1 MTQTRITRTA
11 IHLTG
16 ALMAAV
22 LAFGAMTSTTA
33 HAATAGST
41 SQATGSKI
49 TAPGQPKFGDQ
60 GPTVVAL
67 QSAILA
73 NGFSLKGGAT
83 GTFNTVTRRALRTF
97 QKVVGLRVTGV
108 VDEATVAVLKLAI
121 APTTTTTVAPATTT
135 TVVPATTTAATPT
148 TVFLKVIP
156 KRGGKG
162 KSVLTVQT
170 ALVAAG
176 VTVRGGTDGVFGS
189 STAEAI
195 SFFQKSKGLAVTST
209 LTPDT
214 VSALGLSVTT
224 TTTVAPATTTT
235 VAPATTTTVAPAT
248 TTTVAPATATTVAPV
263 LLSIESLPKRGDTND
278 ATRVIQ
284 TVLVAAGIEIKGG
297 IDGVFGIAT
306 TIAVQKFQAAQ
317 NLSVTGRVDYATA
330 LKLNIVAPPVV
341 LLDVFPVQGLCAF
354 VDTWHAPRGSNRQHL
369 GVDII
374 AAQGQ
379 LLYAVSDGV
388 IGKVTQDGPGKI
400 SGNALRLV
408 KADGTYFFYAH
419 MKSFAAGIV
428 EGSVV
433 KAGQVIGSLGM
444 TGTGT
449 PHLHFEVHPGGGEA
463 VNPYPVVKAVDACS
477 VTAPRVAP
485 TV

>member
-16 ALMAAV
+16 ALMIAV

-33 HAATAGST
+33 HAATAANAST
-41 SQATGSKI
+41 STVAKV

-73 NGFSLKGGAT
+73 NGFSLKGGAN
-83 GTFNTVTRRALRTF
+83 GKFNTVTRRALRTF

-170 ALVAAG
+170 ALIAAG

-235 VAPATTTTVAPAT
+235 VAPVM
-248 TTTVAPATATTVAPV
+248 
-263 LLSIESLPKRGDTND
+263 LSIESLPKRGDKND

-284 TVLVAAGIEIKGG
+284 TVLAAAGIEIKGG

-306 TIAVQKFQAAQ
+306 TIAVQKFQTAQ

-433 KAGQVIGSLGM
+433 KAGQVIGLLGM

-463 VNPYPVVKAVDACS
+463 VNPYPVVKAVDACN

>member
-11 IHLTG
+11 IHLIG
-16 ALMAAV
+16 ALLTGV
-22 LAFGAMTSTTA
+22 LAVGAMTSTPA

-41 SQATGSKI
+41 SQATVSKI

-60 GPTVVAL
+60 GATVVAL

-83 GTFNTVTRRALRTF
+83 GIFNTITRRALRNF

-108 VDEATVAVLKLAI
+108 VDEATVVVLKLAI
-121 APTTTTTVAPATTT
+121 APATTTTVAPATTT
-135 TVVPATTTAATPT
+135 TVAPATTTTVAPATTTTVAPA

-170 ALVAAG
+170 ALITAG

-195 SFFQKSKGLAVTST
+195 SFFQKSKGLTVTST

-235 VAPATTTTVAPAT
+235 VAPATTTP
-248 TTTVAPATATTVAPV
+248 VAPV
-263 LLSIESLPKRGDTND
+263 LLSIESLPKRGDKND

-306 TIAVQKFQAAQ
+306 TIAVQKFQTAQ
-317 NLSVTGRVDYATA
+317 NLAITGRVDYATA
-330 LKLNIVAPPVV
+330 LKLNIVSPPVV
-341 LLDVFPVQGLCAF
+341 LLDVFPVQGLCSF
-354 VDTWHAPRGSNRQHL
+354 IDTWHAPRGSARQHL

-379 LLYAVSDGV
+379 LLYAASDGV

-400 SGNALRLV
+400 SGNALRLI

-433 KAGQVIGSLGM
+433 NAGQVIGLVGM
-444 TGTGT
+444 TGTGS

-477 VTAPRVAP
+477 VTAPRVVP

>member
-1 MTQTRITRTA
+1 
-11 IHLTG
+11 
-16 ALMAAV
+16 
-22 LAFGAMTSTTA
+22 
-33 HAATAGST
+33 
-41 SQATGSKI
+41 
-49 TAPGQPKFGDQ
+49 
-60 GPTVVAL
+60 VAL

-83 GTFNTVTRRALRTF
+83 GKFNTVTRRALRTF

-121 APTTTTTVAPATTT
+121 APAAATTVAPATTTTVAPVTTTTVAPATTT
-135 TVVPATTTAATPT
+135 TVTPT

-170 ALVAAG
+170 ALITAG

-195 SFFQKSKGLAVTST
+195 SFFQKSKGLTVTST

-224 TTTVAPATTTT
+224 TSTVAPAATTT
-235 VAPATTTTVAPAT
+235 VAPAAT
-248 TTTVAPATATTVAPV
+248 TTVAPV
-263 LLSIESLPKRGDTND
+263 LLSIESLPKRGDKND

-306 TIAVQKFQAAQ
+306 TIAVQKFQTAQ

-330 LKLNIVAPPVV
+330 LKLNIVSPPVV
-341 LLDVFPVQGLCAF
+341 LLDVFPVQGLCSF
-354 VDTWHAPRGSNRQHL
+354 VDTWQAPRGSNRQHL

-374 AAQGQ
+374 APQGQ
-379 LLYAVSDGV
+379 LLYAASDGV

-419 MKSFAAGIV
+419 MKSFAQGIV

-433 KAGQVIGSLGM
+433 KAGQVIGLVGM
-444 TGTGT
+444 TGTGS

-477 VTAPRVAP
+477 VTTPRVVP
-485 TV
+485 TI

>member
-41 SQATGSKI
+41 SQAAASKI

-67 QSAILA
+67 QSAIIA

-83 GTFNTVTRRALRTF
+83 GKFNTVTRRALRTF

-121 APTTTTTVAPATTT
+121 APATTTTVAPATTT
-135 TVVPATTTAATPT
+135 TVTPT

-170 ALVAAG
+170 ALVTAG

-214 VSALGLSVTT
+214 ISALGLSVTT

-235 VAPATTTTVAPAT
+235 VAPATT
-248 TTTVAPATATTVAPV
+248 TTVAPV

-306 TIAVQKFQAAQ
+306 TIAVQKFQTAQ

>member
-1 MTQTRITRTA
+1 MT
-11 IHLTG
+11 G
-16 ALMAAV
+16 V
-22 LAFGAMTSTTA
+22 LAVGAMTSTSA
-33 HAATAGST
+33 HAATTGST
-41 SQATGSKI
+41 SQATVSKI

-60 GPTVVAL
+60 GATVVAL

-83 GTFNTVTRRALRTF
+83 GIFNTITRRALRNF

-108 VDEATVAVLKLAI
+108 VDEATVVVLKLAI
-121 APTTTTTVAPATTT
+121 APATTTTVAPATTT
-135 TVVPATTTAATPT
+135 TVAPATTTTVAPA

-170 ALVAAG
+170 ALITAG

-195 SFFQKSKGLAVTST
+195 SFFQKSKGLTVTST

-235 VAPATTTTVAPAT
+235 VAPATTTP
-248 TTTVAPATATTVAPV
+248 VAPV
-263 LLSIESLPKRGDTND
+263 LLSIESLPKRGDKND

-306 TIAVQKFQAAQ
+306 TIAVQKFQTAQ
-317 NLSVTGRVDYATA
+317 NLAITGRVDYATA
-330 LKLNIVAPPVV
+330 LKLNIVSPPVV
-341 LLDVFPVQGLCAF
+341 LLDVFPVQGLCSF
-354 VDTWHAPRGSNRQHL
+354 IDTWHAPRGSARQHL

-379 LLYAVSDGV
+379 LLYAASDGV

-400 SGNALRLV
+400 SGNALRLI

-433 KAGQVIGSLGM
+433 NAGQVIGLVGM
-444 TGTGT
+444 TGTGS

-477 VTAPRVAP
+477 VTAPRVVP

>member
-67 QSAILA
+67 QSAIIA

-83 GTFNTVTRRALRTF
+83 GKFNTVTRRALRTF

-121 APTTTTTVAPATTT
+121 APATTTTVAPATTT
-135 TVVPATTTAATPT
+135 TVTPATTTTVTPT

-224 TTTVAPATTTT
+224 TTTVAPAITTT
-235 VAPATTTTVAPAT
+235 VAPATTTTVAP
-248 TTTVAPATATTVAPV
+248 PV
-263 LLSIESLPKRGDTND
+263 LLSIEALPKRGDKND

>member
-41 SQATGSKI
+41 SQAAASKI

-67 QSAILA
+67 QSAIIA

-83 GTFNTVTRRALRTF
+83 GKFNTVTRRALRTF

-121 APTTTTTVAPATTT
+121 APATTTTVAPATTT
-135 TVVPATTTAATPT
+135 TVTPATTTTVTPT

-170 ALVAAG
+170 ALVTAG

-214 VSALGLSVTT
+214 ISALGLSVTT

-235 VAPATTTTVAPAT
+235 VAPATT
-248 TTTVAPATATTVAPV
+248 TTVAPV

-306 TIAVQKFQAAQ
+306 TIAVQKFQTAQ

-330 LKLNIVAPPVV
+330 LKLNIVSPPVV

>member
-41 SQATGSKI
+41 SQAAASKI

-67 QSAILA
+67 QSAIIA

-83 GTFNTVTRRALRTF
+83 GKFNTVTRRALRTF

-108 VDEATVAVLKLAI
+108 VDEATVAVLNLAI

-248 TTTVAPATATTVAPV
+248 TTTVAPV
-263 LLSIESLPKRGDTND
+263 LLSIEALPKRGDTND

-306 TIAVQKFQAAQ
+306 TIAVQKFQTAQ

>member
-67 QSAILA
+67 QSAIIA

-83 GTFNTVTRRALRTF
+83 GKFNTVTRRALRTF

-121 APTTTTTVAPATTT
+121 APATTTTVAPATST
-135 TVVPATTTAATPT
+135 TVTPATTTTVTPT

-170 ALVAAG
+170 ALVTAG

-195 SFFQKSKGLAVTST
+195 SFFQKSKGLTVTST

-214 VSALGLSVTT
+214 VSALGLSPTTT

-248 TTTVAPATATTVAPV
+248 TTTVAPV
-263 LLSIESLPKRGDTND
+263 LLSIEALPKRGDKND

>member
-1 MTQTRITRTA
+1 MTQNRITRTA

-16 ALMAAV
+16 ALMATV

-33 HAATAGST
+33 HAATAANAST
-41 SQATGSKI
+41 STVAKL

-67 QSAILA
+67 QNAIMA

-83 GTFNTVTRRALRTF
+83 GKFNTVTRRALRTF

-121 APTTTTTVAPATTT
+121 APVTTTTVAPATTT
-135 TVVPATTTAATPT
+135 TAAPAAVLLA
-148 TVFLKVIP
+148 VIP
-156 KRGGKG
+156 KRGGRG
-162 KSVLTVQT
+162 KSVLTVQS

-195 SFFQKSKGLAVTST
+195 SFFQKSKGLTVTST

-235 VAPATTTTVAPAT
+235 VAPATTTTVAPA
-248 TTTVAPATATTVAPV
+248 
-263 LLSIESLPKRGDTND
+263 LLSIESLPKRGDKND

-306 TIAVQKFQAAQ
+306 TIAVQKYQTAQ

-330 LKLNIVAPPVV
+330 LKLNVVSPPVV
-341 LLDVFPVQGLCAF
+341 LLDVFPVQGLCSF

-379 LLYAVSDGV
+379 LLYAATDGV
-388 IGKVTQDGPGKI
+388 IGKITQDGPGKI

-419 MKSFAAGIV
+419 MKSFTEGIV

-433 KAGQVIGSLGM
+433 KAGQVIGLLGM
-444 TGTGT
+444 TGTGS

-463 VNPYPVVKAVDACS
+463 VNPYPVVKAVDACN

>member
-41 SQATGSKI
+41 SQAAASKI

-67 QSAILA
+67 QSAIIA

-83 GTFNTVTRRALRTF
+83 GKFNTVTRRALRTF

-121 APTTTTTVAPATTT
+121 APATTTTVAPATTT
-135 TVVPATTTAATPT
+135 TVTPT

-170 ALVAAG
+170 ALVTAG

-195 SFFQKSKGLAVTST
+195 SHFQKSKGLAVTST

-214 VSALGLSVTT
+214 ISALGLSVTT

-235 VAPATTTTVAPAT
+235 VAPATTTTVAP
-248 TTTVAPATATTVAPV
+248 VM
-263 LLSIESLPKRGDTND
+263 LSIESLPKRGDKND

-419 MKSFAAGIV
+419 MKSFATGIV

>member
-41 SQATGSKI
+41 SQAAASKI

-67 QSAILA
+67 QSAIIA

-83 GTFNTVTRRALRTF
+83 GKFNTVTRRALRTF

-121 APTTTTTVAPATTT
+121 APATTTTVAPATTT
-135 TVVPATTTAATPT
+135 TVTPT

-170 ALVAAG
+170 ALVTAG

-214 VSALGLSVTT
+214 ISALGLSVTT

-235 VAPATTTTVAPAT
+235 VAPATT
-248 TTTVAPATATTVAPV
+248 TTVAPV

-306 TIAVQKFQAAQ
+306 TIAVQKFQTAQ

-330 LKLNIVAPPVV
+330 LKLNIVSPPVV
-341 LLDVFPVQGLCAF
+341 LLDVFPVQGLCSF
-354 VDTWHAPRGSNRQHL
+354 IDTWHAPRGSNRQHL

-379 LLYAVSDGV
+379 LLYAASDGV

-400 SGNALRLV
+400 SGNALRLI

-419 MKSFAAGIV
+419 MKSFAEGIV

-433 KAGQVIGSLGM
+433 KAGQVIGLVGM
-444 TGTGT
+444 TGTGS

>member
-1 MTQTRITRTA
+1 MEQTRITRTA
-11 IHLTG
+11 IHFAG

-22 LAFGAMTSTTA
+22 LAFGAMTSTPA
-33 HAATAGST
+33 HAATAATTST
-41 SQATGSKI
+41 STITKV

-83 GTFNTVTRRALRTF
+83 GKFNTVTRRALRTF

-121 APTTTTTVAPATTT
+121 APAATTTTIAPATTTTVAPATTT
-135 TVVPATTTAATPT
+135 TVTPT

-170 ALVAAG
+170 ALVTAG

-235 VAPATTTTVAPAT
+235 IAPATTAT
-248 TTTVAPATATTVAPV
+248 PV
-263 LLSIESLPKRGDTND
+263 LLSIESLPKRGDKND

-306 TIAVQKFQAAQ
+306 TIAVQKFQTAQ

-330 LKLNIVAPPVV
+330 LKLNIVSPPVV

-354 VDTWHAPRGSNRQHL
+354 VDTWHAPRGSDRQHL

-374 AAQGQ
+374 APQGQ
-379 LLYAVSDGV
+379 LLYAAADGV

-433 KAGQVIGSLGM
+433 KAGQVIGLVGM
-444 TGTGT
+444 TGTGS

>member
-41 SQATGSKI
+41 SQAAASKI

-214 VSALGLSVTT
+214 ISALGLSVTT
-224 TTTVAPATTTT
+224 TTTVAP
-235 VAPATTTTVAPAT
+235 
-248 TTTVAPATATTVAPV
+248 V
-263 LLSIESLPKRGDTND
+263 LLSIESMPKRGDTND

>member
-41 SQATGSKI
+41 SQAAASKI

-67 QSAILA
+67 QSAIIA

-83 GTFNTVTRRALRTF
+83 GKFNTVTRRALRTF

-121 APTTTTTVAPATTT
+121 APATTT
-135 TVVPATTTAATPT
+135 TVTPT

-170 ALVAAG
+170 ALVTAG

-214 VSALGLSVTT
+214 VSALGLSPTTT

-235 VAPATTTTVAPAT
+235 VAPATT
-248 TTTVAPATATTVAPV
+248 TTVAPV

>member
-1 MTQTRITRTA
+1 MTHKRITRTA

-16 ALMAAV
+16 ALMVAV
-22 LAFGAMTSTTA
+22 LVFGAMTSTA
-33 HAATAGST
+33 ANAATAATAST
-41 SQATGSKI
+41 STITKI

-67 QSAILA
+67 QSAIIA

-83 GTFNTVTRRALRTF
+83 GKFNTVTRRALRTF

-121 APTTTTTVAPATTT
+121 APAATTTVAPATTTTVAPATTT
-135 TVVPATTTAATPT
+135 TVTPT

-170 ALVAAG
+170 ALVTAG

-224 TTTVAPATTTT
+224 TTTVAPATSTT
-235 VAPATTTTVAPAT
+235 VI
-248 TTTVAPATATTVAPV
+248 PATATTVAPV
-263 LLSIESLPKRGDTND
+263 LLSIESLPKRGDTSD

-306 TIAVQKFQAAQ
+306 TIAVQRFQTAQ

-330 LKLNIVAPPVV
+330 LKLNIVSPPVV

-354 VDTWHAPRGSNRQHL
+354 VDTWHAPRGSDRQHL

-374 AAQGQ
+374 APQGQ
-379 LLYAVSDGV
+379 LLYAAADGV

-433 KAGQVIGSLGM
+433 KAGQVIGLVGM

-477 VTAPRVAP
+477 VTAPRVVP

>member
-33 HAATAGST
+33 HAATAATAST
-41 SQATGSKI
+41 STVAKV

-135 TVVPATTTAATPT
+135 TVVPATTTAAAPT

-224 TTTVAPATTTT
+224 TTTVAPAITTT
-235 VAPATTTTVAPAT
+235 VAPATTTTVAP
-248 TTTVAPATATTVAPV
+248 VM
-263 LLSIESLPKRGDTND
+263 LSIESLPKRGDKND